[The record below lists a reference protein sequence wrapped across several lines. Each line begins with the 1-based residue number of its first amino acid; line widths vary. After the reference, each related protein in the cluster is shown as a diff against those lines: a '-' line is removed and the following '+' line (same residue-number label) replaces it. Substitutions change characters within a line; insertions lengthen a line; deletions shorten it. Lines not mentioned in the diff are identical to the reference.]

1 MRDDFEFSQVV
12 ATQNNL
18 SSDLIDLF
26 KSNPAKFEE
35 LFKSCYN
42 KMTEKEHDVSV
53 EMNE

>member
-1 MRDDFEFSQVV
+1 MRDDFEFSQVI

-35 LFKSCYN
+35 LFNNSYN
-42 KMTEKEHDVSV
+42 KKTQKEHDISL